1 MADFVETSDKLKY
14 IRENVPELS
23 RLIQLG
29 EECAELSAAI
39 FKLCRKLRN
48 DNPTPAMESEIKE
61 SIKEEF
67 TDIQLCMDVLFEDF
81 FDENGYEKK
90 LCRWVERL
98 KGVKS

>member
-1 MADFVETSDKLKY
+1 MADYVETSEKLKY

-29 EECAELSAAI
+29 EECAELSAVI
-39 FKLCRKLRN
+39 FKLCRKMRN
-48 DNPTPAMESEIKE
+48 DNPTPVDEAEIVE

-67 TDIQLCMDVLFEDF
+67 TDVQLCMDVLFEDF
-81 FDENGYEKK
+81 FDENEYEKK
-90 LCRWVERL
+90 LCRWFERL